1 MPCLCNFFIFIGIFY
16 FVLCIYLVNMKKGD
30 ELDLKILSLNSEG
43 AGISKT
49 EEGLVV
55 FIKNVLPGD
64 VIRTR
69 ITRKKNNFAEGSLTE
84 ILTES
89 PFRIKPQ
96 CDIFGVCGG
105 CKIQN
110 YQYEK
115 QLEYKTEV
123 TRDAFKKIGR
133 FENIEIP
140 GAIGCKETYFYRNKM
155 EFSFSD
161 DKWFMRKDEK
171 TDEKFALGLHIPKF
185 YSKII
190 DVDDCKLQSEISNGI
205 LNFTRE
211 FFKSR
216 GTSIYNTHTHK
227 GYLRFLVIRQSR
239 NTGDLMVNLIT
250 SEYDDKTAHDYAKEL
265 LINYPSITTIVNSTT
280 ERKAQVA
287 FSEKEFVLHGEGF
300 IYEILSNNGRQ
311 YKFKISPNSFF
322 QTNTL
327 QTEILFKTGLE
338 FLKLQPNDSVLD
350 LYCGAG
356 SISIFTSNLVKKVTG
371 VEIVK
376 DAIDNAN
383 ENALINNVT
392 NVNFIESDIK
402 DFIIQLNLTDC
413 EYNKVILDPPRA
425 GLHPEICRILSETNF
440 ERILYISC
448 NPATQARDLQ
458 MICSNNGYKIDKIQ
472 PVDMFPQTYHVENVC
487 SLVVSD

>member
-1 MPCLCNFFIFIGIFY
+1 
-16 FVLCIYLVNMKKGD
+16 MKKGD

-43 AGISKT
+43 AGIAKT

-55 FIKNVLPGD
+55 FIKNTLPGD
-64 VIRTR
+64 IIRTK
-69 ITRKKNNFAEGSLTE
+69 ITRKKNNFAEGSLTD

-110 YQYEK
+110 YQYDK

-123 TRDAFKKIGR
+123 TRDAFKKIGG

-161 DKWFMRKDEK
+161 DKWFMSKDEK
-171 TDEKFALGLHIPKF
+171 TNDRFALGLHIPKF

-190 DVDDCKLQSEISNGI
+190 DVEDCKLQSEISNGI

-216 GTSIYNTHTHK
+216 NASIYNTHTHT

-239 NTGDLMVNLIT
+239 NTDDLMVNLIT
-250 SEYDDKTAHDYAKEL
+250 NSYDKKIAGEYAKEL
-265 LINYPSITTIVNSTT
+265 LNNFPSITTIVNSTT

-287 FSEKEFVLHGEGF
+287 FSEKEYVLHGEGF

-322 QTNTL
+322 QTNTS
-327 QTEILFKTGLE
+327 QTEILYKTGLE
-338 FLKLQPNDSVLD
+338 FLQPRSNDSVLD

-371 VEIVK
+371 VEIIK

-383 ENALINNVT
+383 ENALINYVT

-402 DFIIQLNLTDC
+402 DFIKQLNLTNC
-413 EYNKVILDPPRA
+413 EFNKVILDPPRA
-425 GLHPEICRILSETNF
+425 GLHPDICRILSETNF
-440 ERILYISC
+440 KKILYISC
-448 NPATQARDLQ
+448 NPGTQARDLQ
-458 MICSNNGYKIDKIQ
+458 IICSNNRYRIEKIQ

-487 SLVVSD
+487 SLVGSG